1 MKKHSDLITVIS
13 FCVILLSLSVAF
25 VILPDRDFSQQENRT
40 LAQAPEFNKENLLSG
55 KFSTDATV
63 YFADQFPLRDL
74 FVKIKSGT
82 ELAFLKGENNGVLY
96 GDNGQLAVKNFN
108 SYKSIL
114 EITEDTDR
122 IYSETVKAQL
132 ENIEKF
138 GKGLDIPLVT
148 VIPPRTIDIADS
160 AFNYNR
166 PDGDLVF
173 DLMNQVFTEKSGYI
187 DVLSLLRP
195 KYEQGE
201 YVYYKT
207 DHHWTTLGAYYTY
220 CEIMKSFGKED
231 KIIPIS
237 RFEIETISDFSGTTA
252 SRGNFPFYEKDNLEI
267 WHLDNETQYEIMV
280 DGEKLDG
287 LYNRDFLGTND
298 KYSVF
303 LDGTHNVTTITK
315 PGENRETLIVAKDSF
330 ANCLIPFLANE
341 FDIIAVNLHTVTAIS
356 AMAENYNADGVLI
369 VYNTENL
376 ITTGDLGKIK

>member
-13 FCVILLSLSVAF
+13 FCLIIACLSVGF
-25 VILPDRDFSQQENRT
+25 VVLPDRDFSQQENRA
-40 LAQAPEFNKENLLSG
+40 LAQAPEFNKDDLFSG
-55 KFSTDATV
+55 KFANDATV

-82 ELAFLKGENNGVLY
+82 EMAFMKKENNGVLY
-96 GDNGQLAVKNFN
+96 GDNNQLAVKNFN

-114 EITEDTDR
+114 EITENTDR
-122 IYSETVKAQL
+122 IFPETIDAQL
-132 ENIEKF
+132 ENVDALGNK
-138 GKGLDIPLVT
+138 LNIPLVT

-160 AFNYNR
+160 AFDYDR
-166 PDGDLVF
+166 PDGDAVF
-173 DLMNQVFTEKSGYI
+173 DSMNENLSEKSGYI

-220 CEIMKSFGKED
+220 CEIMKSLEKED
-231 KIIPIS
+231 KIIPQEE
-237 RFEIETISDFSGTTA
+237 FDIEQISDFSGTTA
-252 SRGNFPFYEKDNLEI
+252 ARANFPYYEPDILEI
-267 WHLDNETQYEIMV
+267 WHLDDENDYEITA
-280 DGEKLDG
+280 DGEVPEG
-287 LYNRDFLGTND
+287 LYNRSFLSVSD

-303 LDGTHNVTTITK
+303 LDGTHNVTTIK
-315 PGENRETLIVAKDSF
+315 KQGEERETLLVAKDSF
-330 ANCLIPFLANE
+330 ANCLIPFLVRE
-341 FDIIAVNLHTVTAIS
+341 FDIVALNLHTVTAIS
-356 AMAENYNADGVLI
+356 AAAEGYEADAVLI